1 MPPRSGQGGNVLSGL
16 AIARIAVN
24 VGIPKKDQL
33 EGPLRAIYQT
43 LVAFRG
49 LIDADSRQ
57 SIQNNIENAQS
68 QIKDLNDISSK
79 ASRDGTNFELKQQQR
94 YAQESAKGLKEA
106 QDKASKTMK
115 KTMTRVKGPGSNL
128 FKIDADI
135 QKKLHAGVE
144 KNKSLYIKLRKYAK
158 NYYDLTRPEQER
170 MRVNLQQ
177 RLDLKEKLLRQY
189 KEEAILL
196 EQIGAVAGMSDKD
209 KVTLQK
215 QYTKIAKEK
224 EYIEAIKEMIKW
236 QKKADDATARGT
248 AHRKRAI
255 AGLEKQIRE
264 WKDEMK
270 AAIQAGEEWAE
281 QIVTKLSYRIE
292 QFKDILMESVIV
304 LTAFYYKIN
313 EIVGSLM
320 SFQQE
325 LQNAQSI
332 FQTTYEVLFSL
343 SDEVVEF
350 GTQFGVSYDN
360 AAKGLYQFASAGLSA
375 EDSLR
380 VLNDTLR
387 LSMAVQ
393 GDHNTLSKLTTQ
405 IIYGFGLEMADAT
418 DVTDKLAYAINK
430 SLIEWQDLAS
440 SVKFALPFFI
450 SAGQNLEQLL
460 GALEILTN
468 RALEAGIAG
477 RGLRQALAEFTQHA
491 KDNEAAFHKLGVE
504 ILDTDGNMRELTDI
518 ALQFNAAL
526 GEDATT
532 MEVMIALMEDLN
544 VRGATAFIHLA
555 LNAREY
561 AAAVDDLKNS
571 TGAAHKM
578 AMIQQM
584 GLEASLQRMKNRF
597 EAAFLFSDEATTA
610 AGQMNTL
617 TLAVSYVIE
626 ELSNLIIIGEGAKA
640 QLTDLGVWLKNVV
653 IGAIIEFTK
662 LLKNVIKVIQEWSEA
677 GLFNISVLKLYFLPL
692 TIVIKL
698 VDILGPSIGKLV
710 ITMYVLHKTIGIT
723 TIAWFFFKVALGL
736 TTTALAW
743 AGWQM
748 VKTTWIGMWMS
759 KQVMKVWTPV
769 WGFFGNT
776 IWGVAAA
783 LAAVVAGFIIF
794 YKVGDYLTTN
804 LTGIASALAVL
815 AVMIALVS
823 VAIYGIK
830 GAIAAGSILAG
841 WKGIL
846 GFAAAA
852 GAVGLGVGAAKGW
865 LFKSGDNAIEA
876 EGLEAYMVQLEDRVS
891 TNNALGGGAT
901 DLYVDNLITANDDL
915 GERAYASGYTDT
927 RGMPTT
933 SF

>member
-1 MPPRSGQGGNVLSGL
+1 MARGGSMLSG
-16 AIARIAVN
+16 IAVGRILIK
-24 VGIPKKDQL
+24 VGVPEKADY
-33 EGPLRAIYQT
+33 EGSLSAIHKS
-43 LVAFRG
+43 LVAFREMV
-49 LIDADSRQ
+49 DADSRQ
-57 SIQNNIENAQS
+57 SIQNNIATTEESLKQ
-68 QIKDLNDISSK
+68 LNDVTAAQTIK
-79 ASRDGTNFELKQQQR
+79 GNNFELAQQKR
-94 YAQESAKGLKEA
+94 FAKESAEA
-106 QDKASKTMK
+106 FARATDKASNIAKNSMIRT
-115 KTMTRVKGPGSNL
+115 KGPGSNP
-128 FKIDADI
+128 FKVDADI
-135 QKKLHAGVE
+135 QKKLHKGVE
-144 KNKSLYIKLRKYAK
+144 KLITVKGKLRKFAK
-158 NYYDLTRPEQER
+158 NYYKLEKDEQAR
-170 MRVNLQQ
+170 MRVNLQHELEARVKLKRELEEKIRALQEGALVTGKMTEEQQKLVASWVKQ
-177 RLDLKEKLLRQY
+177 RDATINQIQATKDMQTWQKRAD
-189 KEEAILL
+189 EATIR
-196 EQIGAVAGMSDKD
+196 GAKNR
-209 KVTLQK
+209 K
-215 QYTKIAKEK
+215 
-224 EYIEAIKEMIKW
+224 EAIK
-236 QKKADDATARGT
+236 DATDKLKEWNQELKEMSIA
-248 AHRKRAI
+248 AHDWADQK
-255 AGLEKQIRE
+255 
-264 WKDEMK
+264 M
-270 AAIQAGEEWAE
+270 AALNE
-281 QIVTKLSYRIE
+281 RIE
-292 QFKDILMESVIV
+292 QFKSILMESTVV
-304 LTAFYYKIN
+304 LTAFYYKLN
-313 EIVGSLM
+313 EVVDGVIR
-320 SFQQE
+320 FQQE

-332 FQTTYEVLFSL
+332 YQTSYETLFQL
-343 SDEVVEF
+343 SDEVVNF

-375 EDSLR
+375 SDSLM
-380 VLNDTLR
+380 VLNETLK

-405 IIYGFGLEMADAT
+405 IIYGFGLQMTDAA
-418 DVTDKLAYAINK
+418 DVTDKLAHSINK

-440 SVKFALPFFI
+440 SVKFALPFFV
-450 SAGQNLEQLL
+450 SSGQSLEQLL

-504 ILDTDGNMRELTDI
+504 ILNTDGNMRDLTDI
-518 ALQFNAAL
+518 ALQFNKAI
-526 GEDATT
+526 GEDATD
-532 MEVMIALMEDLN
+532 MDLMITLMEDLN
-544 VRGATAFIHLA
+544 IRGATAFIHLA
-555 LNAREY
+555 RNADEY
-561 AAAVDDLKNS
+561 TAAVQDLSNA

-662 LLKNVIKVIQEWSEA
+662 LLKNVIKVTQEWSEA

-748 VKTTWIGMWMS
+748 VKTTLVGMWMS

-783 LAAVVAGFIIF
+783 LAAVGAGFIIF

-830 GAIAAGSILAG
+830 GAIAAGIILAG
-841 WKGIL
+841 LKGIL